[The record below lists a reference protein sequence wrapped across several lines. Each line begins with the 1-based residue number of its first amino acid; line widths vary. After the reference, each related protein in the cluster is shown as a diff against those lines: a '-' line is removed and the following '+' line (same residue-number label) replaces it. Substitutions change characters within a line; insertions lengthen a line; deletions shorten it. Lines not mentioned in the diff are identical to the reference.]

1 MRFGKGGRMKKYK
14 FAMMITEELVTEVEA
29 NSLEEAEEI
38 AYDASLDLDG
48 WEESGWLD
56 RGEVVPIDLPEEDA

>member
-1 MRFGKGGRMKKYK
+1 MKKYK

-29 NSLEEAEEI
+29 NSLEEAEEM

>member
-1 MRFGKGGRMKKYK
+1 MKKYK

-38 AYDASLDLDG
+38 AYNASLDLNG
-48 WEESGWLD
+48 WKESGWLD
-56 RGEVVPIDLPEEDA
+56 RGEFTVISKA